1 MFVVFNSFKMN
12 RHHELARWHSA
23 TQAIVLYSFCVHFLS
38 VRSFQN
44 KQADWLYGAQFFRIL
59 RLLEWASAA

>member
-1 MFVVFNSFKMN
+1 MFVEFNSHKIATMN
-12 RHHELARWHSA
+12 LPGGTVPHWM
-23 TQAIVLYSFCVHFLS
+23 AIMLYIFCVQFLS

-59 RLLEWASAA
+59 RLLRGEST